1 MALSRIK
8 HAPSSS
14 SDFAARQDNYL
25 RKKKSDIDLLRL
37 EREKQE
43 KVRCSG
49 KPLINSRSQ
58 QMLSHYVPIH
68 SRYKEVIQE
77 KQKKVEAGLADKKSK
92 EAEKE
97 EKIIRE
103 MEEHQQKIKEKHG
116 KNLRSEKEYYAWMK
130 EWSEVRNKKV
140 EDIAIKRG
148 QVSVK

>member
-1 MALSRIK
+1 M
-8 HAPSSS
+8 
-14 SDFAARQDNYL
+14 
-25 RKKKSDIDLLRL
+25 
-37 EREKQE
+37 
-43 KVRCSG
+43 
-49 KPLINSRSQ
+49 
-58 QMLSHYVPIH
+58 
-68 SRYKEVIQE
+68 
-77 KQKKVEAGLADKKSK
+77 EAGLADKKSK

-148 QVSVK
+148 QVSVKESAFKPALNEKSQLMMKKVHRIHIYDQ

>member
-1 MALSRIK
+1 M
-8 HAPSSS
+8 
-14 SDFAARQDNYL
+14 
-25 RKKKSDIDLLRL
+25 
-37 EREKQE
+37 
-43 KVRCSG
+43 
-49 KPLINSRSQ
+49 
-58 QMLSHYVPIH
+58 
-68 SRYKEVIQE
+68 
-77 KQKKVEAGLADKKSK
+77 EAGLADKKSK

-116 KNLRSEKEYYAWMK
+116 KNLRSEKEYYTWMK